1 MVLIYN
7 KIEIYGTDEN
17 SSSVVDKNNKDTR
30 IYTLTDDKENNFL
43 MEYYIGNDLMNS
55 QLFYRAIDTRDK
67 IITIP
72 RYINI

>member
-30 IYTLTDDKENNFL
+30 IYTLTDAKENNFL
-43 MEYYIGNDLMNS
+43 MENYIGNDLMSS
-55 QLFYRAIDTRDK
+55 QLFYRAIDTKDK

-72 RYINI
+72 RYI

>member
-43 MEYYIGNDLMNS
+43 MEYYIENDLMNS

-72 RYINI
+72 RYI